1 MKACAQAAKERSDI
15 HVHFEHFKAP
25 EKKGGEAGF
34 ASDAGELAI
43 QIQSTGQRIAI
54 SRSESLVDVLANLGV
69 EISTSC
75 QSGLCGTCKTR
86 YISGDVEHGD
96 CILSDAEHAEYL
108 TPCIS
113 HIKRGTLVLDL

>member
-1 MKACAQAAKERSDI
+1 MNTTSSENT
-15 HVHFEHFKAP
+15 E
-25 EKKGGEAGF
+25 
-34 ASDAGELAI
+34 ELMI
-43 QIQSTGQRIAI
+43 EVLSTGQKI
-54 SRSESLVDVLANLGV
+54 SLTRADSIIDVLARMGIDV
-69 EISTSC
+69 PTSC

-96 CILSDAEHAEYL
+96 CILSDTEHEEYL